1 MQFTVIDINELIFKK
16 NELYIFIIQPKIE
29 ISPNLKKIQNKS
41 KIDIKTILEN
51 SNFKAKFG
59 ESLLIRSSNQPILL
73 FGCDDLIYTNLT
85 YEKLGGIL
93 FSTIKDLGFK
103 SVSIISDLKISSVKE
118 KKLIS
123 KLLFGI

>member
-1 MQFTVIDINELIFKK
+1 MQFTVIDTQELILRK
-16 NELYIFIIQPKIE
+16 NELYIFIVQPKLE
-29 ISPNLKKIQNKS
+29 ISPSLEKIQTKS
-41 KIDIKTILEN
+41 NIDIKTILEN

-103 SVSIISDLKISSVKE
+103 TVSIISDLKISSAKE
-118 KKLIS
+118 KKRTS
-123 KLLFGI
+123 SN